1 MRIVFMGTPAFSL
14 EALEKLD
21 SLFDI
26 IAIISQPDRPRGRK
40 LKLKPTP
47 TKQYGLEHKIRVMQ
61 PEKLD
66 DDFRRELETLN
77 PDIVVVM
84 AFGRILPAWLLDIGR
99 YPPVNLHASLLPKY
113 RGADPIR
120 WPILNGDKKTGV
132 TTMLVREGLDEG
144 EILEQT
150 LININEDDDYSALA
164 KKSSVKGAELL
175 VQTIGKL
182 KDNKIVPVAQ
192 NNQEATYAPKLAKDQ
207 WIIDWSKSAEEIK
220 NLVRALSKKP
230 GARTSINGK
239 DLKIYKVKLADL
251 NDKPN
256 VILEATNRLV
266 IGCGQGSLEIL
277 ELQLE
282 GKKVMQAKDFL
293 LGNPLMTGYNVG
305 TDIHPDKDA
314 LSLKEHD

>member
-1 MRIVFMGTPAFSL
+1 MGTPAFSL